1 MPVKW
6 FALSVL
12 TVLLAFAVDAQ
23 ARTRNASG
31 DPGPSAAYARGDQ
44 DFSAAKKY
52 AKKQT
57 DTYQRT
63 KKYR

>member
-1 MPVKW
+1 MPGRW
-6 FALSVL
+6 IALSI
-12 TVLLAFAVDAQ
+12 LAVALALGSAAQ
-23 ARTRNASG
+23 ASERKAAGASADAG
-31 DPGPSAAYARGDQ
+31 VAQ
-44 DFSAAKKY
+44 DFSAAKY